1 MYGYG
6 DMDPEIH
13 PGHIFELLGS
23 RDVIDH
29 VTIRLPMGVSYRWS
43 MVTMRLYCTVSEI

>member
-13 PGHIFELLGS
+13 PGHIFKLLGS
-23 RDVIDH
+23 RDVIGH
-29 VTIRLPMGVSYRWS
+29 RHATIRLPIWGF
-43 MVTMRLYCTVSEI
+43 L

>member
-13 PGHIFELLGS
+13 PGHIFKLLGS

-29 VTIRLPMGVSYRWS
+29 ATIRLPMWGF
-43 MVTMRLYCTVSEI
+43 L